1 MKLSRSITLTFL
13 IAVIFS
19 AAADA
24 QRRTRPPAGKA
35 SSAPVQRSKEIGST
49 AVVMDETLSVLR
61 AKPSLFAQ
69 SFQRMRRGRTVRILG
84 VTEADGVKFYRVT
97 APPTSSG
104 WVQADAVF
112 GKFRE
117 GDDARLARLVQAS
130 NGFDQIELA
139 GAFFE
144 LFPRSPF
151 RPAILLL
158 FGDLLEETAATLSK
172 AAGSRLDRREM
183 AASAAPMHSY
193 YLNFN
198 MLDRYRKLG
207 IIFLFNPNTRLYH
220 YEGTSWLEI
229 ISQFPSSNE
238 AAEAQKRVTS
248 LKEKMSRGSAT
259 ATQ

>member
-1 MKLSRSITLTFL
+1 MRLSRSIILTFL
-13 IAVIFS
+13 VAVMFS
-19 AAADA
+19 VAADA

-117 GDDARLARLVQAS
+117 GDDARLARLV
-130 NGFDQIELA
+130 FDQHSWQ
-139 GAFFE
+139 
-144 LFPRSPF
+144 PRWRSARRSGF
-151 RPAILLL
+151 IQNQRGIKTLCVGTHPA
-158 FGDLLEETAATLSK
+158 
-172 AAGSRLDRREM
+172 AAGL
-183 AASAAPMHSY
+183 P
-193 YLNFN
+193 
-198 MLDRYRKLG
+198 
-207 IIFLFNPNTRLYH
+207 
-220 YEGTSWLEI
+220 
-229 ISQFPSSNE
+229 
-238 AAEAQKRVTS
+238 
-248 LKEKMSRGSAT
+248 
-259 ATQ
+259 

>member
-1 MKLSRSITLTFL
+1 MKLSRRLTIL
-13 IAVIFS
+13 ILVLSIFS
-19 AAADA
+19 GIAEA
-24 QRRTRPPAGKA
+24 QRRTRP
-35 SSAPVQRSKEIGST
+35 SATKTVSAQKPREIGST

-61 AKPSLFAQ
+61 SKPSLFAE
-69 SFQRMRRGRTVRILG
+69 SIQRMRRGRKVQILG
-84 VTEADGVKFYRVT
+84 ITEADGVKYYRVA
-97 APPTSSG
+97 APPNNSG

-130 NGFDQIELA
+130 SGFDQIELA
-139 GAFFE
+139 AAFFE
-144 LFPRSPF
+144 VFPQSQF

-158 FGDLLEETAATLSK
+158 YGDLLEEAATKLSK
-172 AAGSRLDRREM
+172 DAASRLDRREM

-229 ISQFPSSNE
+229 ISRFSASAE
-238 AAEAQKRVTS
+238 AAEAQKRVSS
-248 LKEKMSRGSAT
+248 LKEKMSRGSA
-259 ATQ
+259 AAARQ

>member
-1 MKLSRSITLTFL
+1 MKLSRRLTIL
-13 IAVIFS
+13 ILVLSIFS
-19 AAADA
+19 GIAEA
-24 QRRTRPPAGKA
+24 QRRTRP
-35 SSAPVQRSKEIGST
+35 SATKTAAAQKPREIGST

-61 AKPSLFAQ
+61 SKPSLFAE
-69 SFQRMRRGRTVRILG
+69 SIQRMRRGRKVQILG
-84 VTEADGVKFYRVT
+84 ITEADGVKYYRVA
-97 APPTSSG
+97 APPNNSG

-130 NGFDQIELA
+130 SGFDQIELA
-139 GAFFE
+139 SAFFE
-144 LFPRSPF
+144 VFPQSQF

-158 FGDLLEETAATLSK
+158 YGDLLEEAAAKLSK
-172 AAGSRLDRREM
+172 DAASRLDRREM

-229 ISQFPSSNE
+229 ISRFSASAE
-238 AAEAQKRVTS
+238 AAEAQKRVSS
-248 LKEKMSRGSAT
+248 LKEKMSRGSA
-259 ATQ
+259 AAARQ